1 LPVRGGP
8 SGAISVSF
16 AENLAAVRSRIA
28 SACARAGR
36 DPATVGIV
44 AVSKTQPAEVVIEA
58 VAAGVDAIGENRVQ
72 EAAVKRPLV
81 GGATPWHLI
90 GPLQRN
96 KAKLALDLLDL
107 IETVD
112 RPELADR
119 LEALGAPSQRVLPVF
134 IEVNIGVE
142 DQKSGVLPV
151 ASPALVERILG
162 QCPHLRLCGVMT
174 VPPYDPDPRRSRP
187 YFEALRRLARDLERR
202 FGLSPLQL
210 SMGMSEDFEAAVE
223 EGATL
228 VRLGRVL
235 FGERRIAP

>member
-1 LPVRGGP
+1 
-8 SGAISVSF
+8 VSF

-119 LEALGAPSQRVLPVF
+119 LEALGAPSQRVLPSASRIRRAGF
-134 IEVNIGVE
+134 SPSHRLHSS
-142 DQKSGVLPV
+142 SGSWVS
-151 ASPALVERILG
+151 AHTCA
-162 QCPHLRLCGVMT
+162 C
-174 VPPYDPDPRRSRP
+174 
-187 YFEALRRLARDLERR
+187 
-202 FGLSPLQL
+202 
-210 SMGMSEDFEAAVE
+210 AA
-223 EGATL
+223 
-228 VRLGRVL
+228 
-235 FGERRIAP
+235 